1 MFIKAV
7 YDAKLVLGKDIR
19 CISFDKVNTFENLKY
34 SYIERDPKAMGRLAT
49 TMLMERIANT
59 SMPVR
64 KYYMP
69 SEIRVNL

>member
-1 MFIKAV
+1 MKKFLKPLCFRKI
-7 YDAKLVLGKDIR
+7 
-19 CISFDKVNTFENLKY
+19 NTCLKY
-34 SYIERDPKAMGRLAT
+34 SYIERDPKAMGHLAT

-69 SEIRVNL
+69 SKIRVNL

>member
-1 MFIKAV
+1 M
-7 YDAKLVLGKDIR
+7 Y
-19 CISFDKVNTFENLKY
+19 SFDKVNTFENLKY